1 MLHVMANSTSRMAE
15 VTSVHSPGSSS
26 HSSILSPF
34 SKSLKSISQQLTSDD
49 FSTLKLILQS
59 ENLLK
64 KQTLDNLKN
73 PQELLRVLLGRHLV
87 SQENTSLLESHLKE
101 IGRSDLA
108 KLLPSAELCQDGNEC
123 LQDGY
128 SNSQNSQ
135 MSIDDE
141 EEDDDEIM
149 LSQNSLSDE
158 EKLLLKKVAE

>member
-1 MLHVMANSTSRMAE
+1 MLHVMAHSTSRMAE
-15 VTSVHSPGSSS
+15 VVSVHSPGPST
-26 HSSILSPF
+26 HASISPF
-34 SKSLKSISQQLTSDD
+34 SRSLKMISQQLTVED

-101 IGRSDLA
+101 IGRIDLA
-108 KLLPSAELCQDGNEC
+108 KLLPSIELCQDGDEC
-123 LQDGY
+123 LPDEN

-135 MSIDDE
+135 MSID
-141 EEDDDEIM
+141 EDDDEIM
-149 LSQNSLSDE
+149 SSQSSISDE
-158 EKLLLKKVAE
+158 EKLMLKKVSE